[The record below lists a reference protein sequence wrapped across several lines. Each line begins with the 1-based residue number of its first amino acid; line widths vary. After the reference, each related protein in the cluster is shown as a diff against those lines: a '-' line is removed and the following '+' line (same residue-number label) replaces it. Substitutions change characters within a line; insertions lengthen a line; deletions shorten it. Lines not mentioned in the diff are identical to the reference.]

1 MDVMLV
7 EEEMNNYK
15 YGNSSKG
22 VPSFFYGEPLEYNS
36 TFTITEK
43 NIINDILNKVVNYVD
58 VMNFKEVNSSMN
70 ELFTICK
77 DEKIQPAFIKK
88 SLCKMIDLCRIKID
102 DFDKA
107 CAQNDFASSIDIKE
121 YIMCMVDFKKSIK
134 MISKWFESV
143 IKEMKTIKDGRG
155 DRVIEYAKEYI
166 KENYKNNISLTD
178 VADKVYLNA
187 NYLSEVFKKKVGKK
201 FIDYL
206 VELRIEESKR
216 LLKKP
221 GIKIYEVANEVGYK
235 EHVSFNRAF
244 KRIVGMSPKEYM
256 KLVK

>member
-1 MDVMLV
+1 MDVMLIEDEKV
-7 EEEMNNYK
+7 NYK
-15 YGNSSKG
+15 YDESIKKS
-22 VPSFFYGEPLEYNS
+22 PSFFYGESLECSSN
-36 TFTITEK
+36 FTIVQQD
-43 NIINDILNKVVNYVD
+43 IINDLLNKVVNYVD
-58 VMNFKEVNSSMN
+58 VMNSKEVSAAMN
-70 ELFTICK
+70 ELFDICR
-77 DEKIQPAFIKK
+77 DSRIQPCFIKK
-88 SLCKMIDLCRIKID
+88 SLCRMIDLCRIKID

-107 CAQNDFASSIDIKE
+107 CIQNEFAAGIDIKE
-121 YIMCMVDFKKSIK
+121 YVMCMVDFKKGIK
-134 MISKWFESV
+134 IISRWLESV

-166 KENYKNNISLTD
+166 KENYKNNISLTE

-206 VELRIEESKR
+206 IELRIEESKR